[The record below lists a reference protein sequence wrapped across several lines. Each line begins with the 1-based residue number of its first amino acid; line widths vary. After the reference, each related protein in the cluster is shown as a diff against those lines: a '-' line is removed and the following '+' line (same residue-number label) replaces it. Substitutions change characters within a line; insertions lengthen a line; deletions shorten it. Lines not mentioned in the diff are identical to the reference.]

1 MYLCVIIHEKK
12 ENTMKR
18 SFVEFFNSNKNRQ
31 PILQAAFDSA
41 VSETG
46 IVAEIT
52 PDGRVN
58 FDDLSKRDAFYKA
71 VSDHLVGTPLEG
83 TEVVAST
90 QYSGGLITKIKNAAA
105 SAIHRAAAPARPTS
119 G

>member
-90 QYSGGLITKIKNAAA
+90 QYIGG
-105 SAIHRAAAPARPTS
+105 
-119 G
+119 